1 MTAFGARQRCPD
13 NTSENLK
20 VYNNVTLL
28 MPTWVSFK
36 VADDYLPFFLFFFG
50 RVSGKFSCL
59 HIVLVQGADSMVRT
73 NTRTTGIQKS
83 RFRLMRG

>member
-36 VADDYLPFFLFFFG
+36 VADDYLPFFFWAGFQASFRVYTLF
-50 RVSGKFSCL
+50 
-59 HIVLVQGADSMVRT
+59 
-73 NTRTTGIQKS
+73 
-83 RFRLMRG
+83 